1 MWTTTEQ
8 QQTFNLYTIMEYNE
22 LNRALADLDKS
33 MHTLEETYIE
43 NDGEVTELTE
53 QMEQEILMIQELLS
67 TDGIDMLG
75 GWLKAKEDRKKSL
88 KAEKDYIT
96 RQMAAI
102 DETIEFIKLKINQ
115 VMVATGKDKIK
126 GDRGYTFATTI
137 SIKTEVDKDVLKALY
152 ADKVEEAIRAAHVP
166 AYVGVTLTA
175 SSTKAAD
182 LGVVE
187 GDEEIFVTTEKP
199 TIRFTK
205 PRAGKEA

>member
-1 MWTTTEQ
+1 
-8 QQTFNLYTIMEYNE
+8 MEYKE
-22 LNRALADLDKS
+22 LNQVLENLDQAIN
-33 MHTLEETYIE
+33 TLEETYIE
-43 NDGEVTELTE
+43 NEGEVTEETE
-53 QMEQEILMIQELLS
+53 QLEAEISGLQELLS
-67 TDGIDMLG
+67 TEGIDLLG

-102 DETIEFIKLKINQ
+102 DETIEFIKGKINQ

-126 GDRGYTFATTI
+126 GDRGYSFATTI
-137 SIKTEVDKDVLKALY
+137 STKTEVDKDVLKALY

-166 AYVGVTLTA
+166 AYVGVSLTA

-199 TIRFTK
+199 SVRFTK
-205 PRAGKEA
+205 PRASKEA

>member
-1 MWTTTEQ
+1 MDYKEMNQ
-8 QQTFNLYTIMEYNE
+8 I
-22 LNRALADLDKS
+22 LADLDQA
-33 MHTLEETYIE
+33 MVTLEETYIE
-43 NDGEVTELTE
+43 NDGEVTEETE
-53 QMEQEILMIQELLS
+53 QLEAQIPGLQELL
-67 TDGIDMLG
+67 TGEGIDLLG

-102 DETIEFIKLKINQ
+102 DETIDFIKGKISQVLK
-115 VMVATGKDKIK
+115 ATGQEKVK
-126 GDRGYTFATTI
+126 GDRGYSFTATI
-137 SIKTEVDKDVLKALY
+137 SSKTEVDKDVLKAIY

-199 TIRFTK
+199 SVRFTK
-205 PRAGKEA
+205 PRASKEA